1 VPTAQPGGG
10 RWEEQGMA
18 ASSLMVP
25 LGTPAPDF
33 ELPSVGGPPVAL
45 ADLDGPALLVLFLC
59 NHCPYVRHVERALA
73 ATVAEHAERGLAAV
87 GICSNDTDAYPDD
100 GPAGLAEQARRAG
113 FTFPYLVDA
122 EQEAAGAYRAMCTP
136 DLFLYDARRSLAYR
150 GAFDDSTP
158 GNGLPVTGAH
168 LRQAL
173 DHVLRGEP
181 VPEPHRPSMGCGLK
195 WKPGRQPD
203 WLLTLR

>member
-1 VPTAQPGGG
+1 
-10 RWEEQGMA
+10 MA
-18 ASSLMVP
+18 VSSLMVP
-25 LGTPAPDF
+25 LGTRAPDF
-33 ELPSVGGPPVAL
+33 ELPSVAGPMVTL
-45 ADLDGPALLVLFLC
+45 ADLDGPALLVMFLC

-73 ATVAEHAERGLAAV
+73 ATVAEYAERGVAAV

-100 GPAGLAEQARRAG
+100 GPAGLAGQARRAG

-122 EQEAAGAYRAMCTP
+122 GQQVAKAYRAMCTP
-136 DLFLYDARRSLAYR
+136 DLFVYDMRRDLVYR

-158 GNGLPVTGAH
+158 GNGVPVTGAR

-181 VPEPHRPSMGCGLK
+181 VPEPHKPSMGCSLK
-195 WKPGRQPD
+195 WKRGNEPA
-203 WLLTLR
+203 WLLTVG